1 MDLKHSISVAVAS
14 IKVILLLSNTK
25 TIQTKIWAATIG
37 FFSLNAISK
46 EKNNKNKS
54 PNFLSKIQKENLQRE
69 GFSLN
74 WTTKENTQ
82 STRVKP
88 YLHKPRKESQILK
101 PKKKKK
107 TSLTRNP
114 PEQYGTSKKKT
125 SQ

>member
-1 MDLKHSISVAVAS
+1 MDFKHSISVAVAS
-14 IKVILLLSNTK
+14 IKVIRLLSNTK
-25 TIQTKIWAATIG
+25 TIQTKIWTATIE

-54 PNFLSKIQKENLQRE
+54 SNFLSKIQKENLQRE

-88 YLHKPRKESQILK
+88 YLHKPKKESQILK
-101 PKKKKK
+101 PKKKKNQFN
-107 TSLTRNP
+107 S
-114 PEQYGTSKKKT
+114 
-125 SQ
+125 